1 VRFTVVT
8 ILPELIEP
16 ALAAGVVGRAREA
29 GTIAVATVNPRDF
42 TSDRHRTVDDPPYGG
57 GPGMV
62 MKPEPLLAAIAAA
75 SAAPDAPRP
84 HRILL
89 TPAGQPLTQAK
100 VRELAGRGRLVLV
113 CGRYEGVDERV
124 IEEAIDEEISIGDY
138 VLSGGELAALVVID
152 AVARLVP
159 GVLGCADSA
168 EDESFGAHL
177 LEFAQ
182 YTRPPE
188 FRGRRVPEV
197 LLSGDH
203 QAIARWRRQQ
213 SLRRT
218 WERRPDLLER
228 AALSEEDRAFLASLG
243 RRS

>member
-1 VRFTVVT
+1 V
-8 ILPELIEP
+8 
-16 ALAAGVVGRAREA
+16 
-29 GTIAVATVNPRDF
+29 
-42 TSDRHRTVDDPPYGG
+42 
-57 GPGMV
+57 
-62 MKPEPLLAAIAAA
+62 
-75 SAAPDAPRP
+75 
-84 HRILL
+84 
-89 TPAGQPLTQAK
+89 
-100 VRELAGRGRLVLV
+100 
-113 CGRYEGVDERV
+113 
-124 IEEAIDEEISIGDY
+124 
-138 VLSGGELAALVVID
+138 SGGEIAAIVVID

-228 AALSEEDRAFLASLG
+228 AALSDEDRAFLASLG